1 MARALALLAVL
12 PTLALVLPTLAL
24 VLPTVALAADARGP
38 SPISAI
44 VIPMDQPSE
53 ALQLRLETYMNE
65 SLQEYAQFKLRR
77 SDELFGLPADE
88 DAQVAL
94 KRAENGYTES
104 REAFVGRQY
113 DDAELKLRNT
123 IKEFNRAIPA
133 LKGCGH
139 LCDAIAMYAACLY
152 MRGESEEAKLQLLDL
167 ISLAPTK
174 LLDPKVYPADFVALK
189 RQVTES
195 RNAALRGNVLVKSKP
210 AGARVFVNG
219 EFQGFTPM
227 TLPVLP
233 IGKALVRLER
243 PGFMQAAVLVDVTP
257 EDSEVTQTLVPSST
271 YSTFD
276 DLLEK
281 LAGEALKDKGG
292 NAMLKIA
299 GTLKLERAI
308 VAVTT
313 EVPNTNSTQLHL
325 TLYEL
330 KSGRRLGVRKAT
342 VQGDEYGQLKGEI
355 GRMVN
360 ALVNN
365 AEAPVER
372 VVQSTDPLDRK
383 AGMEEWNQEDRGGRT
398 STKERKRKGGDPLDS
413 VDGTDSW

>member
-1 MARALALLAVL
+1 MARALALLALL
-12 PTLALVLPTLAL
+12 PAA
-24 VLPTVALAADARGP
+24 ALAGEAARGP
-38 SPISAI
+38 APISAI
-44 VIPMDQPSE
+44 VIPMDPPSE

-65 SLQEYAQFKLRR
+65 SLQEFAQFKLRR
-77 SDELFGLPADE
+77 SDDLFGLPTDE
-88 DAQVAL
+88 DAQAAL
-94 KRAENGYTES
+94 KRAETGYAES
-104 REAFVGRQY
+104 KEAFGGRHY

-123 IKEFNRAIPA
+123 IKEFNRAVPA
-133 LKGCGH
+133 LKTCGH

-174 LLDPKVYPADFVALK
+174 ALDSKVYPADFVALK
-189 RQVTES
+189 RQVTDS

-243 PGFMQAAVLVDVTP
+243 PGFQQAALLVDVTP
-257 EDSEVTQTLVPSST
+257 EDSEVTQALVPSST

-281 LAGEALKDKGG
+281 LATEAMKDKGG
-292 NAMLKIA
+292 NTMIKVA
-299 GTLKLERAI
+299 GTLRLEKAI
-308 VAVTT
+308 IAVTQ
-313 EVPNTNSTQLHL
+313 EVPNSSSTQIHL
-325 TLYEL
+325 TLYDL
-330 KSGRRLGVRKAT
+330 KSGRRMGVRKAT

-372 VVQSTDPLDRK
+372 VVQSSDPLDRK

-398 STKERKRKGGDPLDS
+398 GTKERKRKGGDPLDS